1 MFTSTV
7 QDDVLAKP
15 VNTEPQM
22 SKHTKNIM

>member
-7 QDDVLAKP
+7 QDDVLAKT

-22 SKHTKNIM
+22 SKQTKNIM